1 MKSENTE
8 SERYYFHHLEKQVE
22 QIHHHERG
30 LAIEIY
36 FIRLID
42 GM

>member
-1 MKSENTE
+1 MKTDNIE
-8 SERYYFHHLEKQVE
+8 SERYYLHHLENQVE
-22 QIHHHERG
+22 QIYHHERE